1 MRYIL
6 ENEVLKV
13 EIDSF
18 GAELKSVKRKSDDRE
33 YMWQADAKYWG
44 RTSPVLFPFVGAPK
58 NEEYRYEGKTYS
70 MGQHGF
76 ARDMEFV
83 CEALDGKRGDS
94 ENVEGEHSIWFVLES
109 DETTYE
115 KYPFQFRLHIGY
127 ELRINE
133 VKVSWLVENI
143 DNKPMYF
150 SIGAHPAFMCPIHG
164 EPDKTGYGL
173 RFGGLTDEIHHHGN
187 TPDGMAVMED
197 KVLCLTDGKVTFTPG
212 FFDECTYMIEGQQTR
227 RVELLDADGNAYVT
241 VDFDT
246 PLFAIWS
253 PEGKNAPF
261 VCIEPWYGRCD
272 AVDFSG
278 SLSERA
284 YENALASGG
293 EFEATYSMHF
303 AI

>member
-18 GAELKSVKRKSDDRE
+18 GAEIKSIKRKNDERE
-33 YMWQADAKYWG
+33 YMWQADPKFWG

-58 NEEYRYEGKTYS
+58 NKEYTYEGKTYP

-76 ARDMEFV
+76 ARDMEFQ
-83 CEALDGKRGDS
+83 CRYLDSKHTDG
-94 ENVEGEHSIWFVLES
+94 VHTHGEHNVWFVLKS

-115 KYPFQFRLHIGY
+115 KYPFRFHLYIGY

-133 VKVSWLVENI
+133 VKVSWHVENV
-143 DNKPMYF
+143 DDKPMYF
-150 SIGAHPAFMCPIHG
+150 SIGAHPAFRCPIYG
-164 EPDKTGYGL
+164 EADKTGYGL

-187 TPDGMAVMED
+187 TPDGLAVMED
-197 KVLCLTDGKVTFTPG
+197 KVLHLTDGKVVFTPE
-212 FFDECTYMIEGQQTR
+212 FFDECTYMIEGKQTR
-227 RVELLDADGNAYVT
+227 RVELLDTDGSAYVT

-253 PEGKNAPF
+253 PEKKNAPF

-278 SLSERA
+278 SLAERA
-284 YENALASGG
+284 YENALAPGG
-293 EFEATYSMHF
+293 AFDAAYSMHF